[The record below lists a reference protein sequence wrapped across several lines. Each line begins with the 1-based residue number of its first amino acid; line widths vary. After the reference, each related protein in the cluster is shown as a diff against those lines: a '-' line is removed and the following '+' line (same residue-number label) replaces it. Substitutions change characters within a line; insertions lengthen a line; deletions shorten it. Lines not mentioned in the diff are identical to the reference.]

1 MICCYTHTLT
11 HTHTYT
17 VTWPGAMKTN
27 RKTPNRNNN
36 YIYDIPYND
45 MRQMCRTVY
54 YSLFI
59 IAVTYYIIF
68 DLNFSFRFRLAE
80 SEKMLNKF
88 GRNIQNESMN
98 ASAREREKA
107 LCELEREG
115 RKKSNRCSEIVN
127 HLLGSIFS
135 MGYFGRNAIVS
146 RRRLIY
152 ILS

>member
-1 MICCYTHTLT
+1 
-11 HTHTYT
+11 
-17 VTWPGAMKTN
+17 MKTN

-59 IAVTYYIIF
+59 ISVTYYIIF

-80 SEKMLNKF
+80 PEKMLNKF

-98 ASAREREKA
+98 ASASEKER
-107 LCELEREG
+107 EREG
-115 RKKSNRCSEIVN
+115 RHSATKKEKA
-127 HLLGSIFS
+127 
-135 MGYFGRNAIVS
+135 GRRATDA
-146 RRRLIY
+146 RKL
-152 ILS
+152 